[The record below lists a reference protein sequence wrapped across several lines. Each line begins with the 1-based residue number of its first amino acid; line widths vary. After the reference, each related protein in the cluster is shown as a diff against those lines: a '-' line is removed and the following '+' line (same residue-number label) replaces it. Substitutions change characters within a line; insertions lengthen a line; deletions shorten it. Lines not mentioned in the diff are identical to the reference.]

1 MKGSKLVKKKTLR
14 YPQAKAEER
23 LSFIQEIQHYENCN
37 QPIVY
42 IDESGFRQ
50 SDYRHYGY
58 ATKGTPCID
67 TYNWQQ
73 NKQTNAIGAIYQN
86 QLFAVGL
93 YDCSINS
100 DIFHHWVEHIL
111 LSELPVAS
119 IIVMDN
125 ATFHKRKDTQELI
138 EKAGYHIL
146 WLPTY
151 SPDLNPIEK
160 MWAWLKC
167 KRREWRI
174 KCIDTLFFY
183 FMWICNNY

>member
-151 SPDLNPIEK
+151 SPDL
-160 MWAWLKC
+160 
-167 KRREWRI
+167 
-174 KCIDTLFFY
+174 
-183 FMWICNNY
+183 